1 MGTGEKKNGETLM
14 QVCWNMYPS
23 VEEEEVEK
31 GVAAEMKETPAVST
45 VGEQGAH
52 AASQESEH
60 IELINKVSSGIIW
73 S

>member
-1 MGTGEKKNGETLM
+1 MGTFDEKKGETLM

-23 VEEEEVEK
+23 VEEEEGEK
-31 GVAAEMKETPAVST
+31 GMAAEMKETPAVSM
-45 VGEQGAH
+45 GEQGAH